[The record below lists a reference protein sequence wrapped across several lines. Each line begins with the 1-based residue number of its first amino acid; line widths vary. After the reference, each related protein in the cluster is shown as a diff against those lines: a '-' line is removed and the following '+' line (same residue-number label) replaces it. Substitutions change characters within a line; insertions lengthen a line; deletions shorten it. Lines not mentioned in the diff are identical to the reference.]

1 MGNARWIEEG
11 QDKDKDKDK
20 EDLTVPRRGEKKTW
34 LA

>member
-1 MGNARWIEEG
+1 MGNPRWIEEG
-11 QDKDKDKDK
+11 QDKDKDK

>member
-11 QDKDKDKDK
+11 QDKDK